1 MEKLRTKL
9 MTCVTMMVLAVA
21 MLIVGIWAVESTK
34 YINLSGSV
42 NFDIADKSLYVKDVK
57 LQTDMDSEPET
68 ISTFMPGY
76 INGTFNMNLGTEN
89 VNDYGSFA
97 LYFYIINT
105 VIDGETMAYSAT
117 ATCTQENAQE
127 NVRVVASGVIEEGT
141 VSPEQITL
149 DMAESGIIKLTVSA
163 NPGTIV
169 DLSTITVTLSEYI
182 PPVLEC
188 FEFSINEADKTA
200 TLTAYTGTD
209 SDVVIPS
216 TISTYSGAPYTFT
229 LENLDNA
236 PSNLDMLGLYSSFH
250 YKDSVGNEGN
260 CDNIFFQQELITSV
274 DFPVTITPTFIFKIP
289 EYTEE
294 NADMVMKSYQMIF
307 ETYSYAVEE
316 GSITEGFSAKVG
328 SFENQYFETFEKF
341 GEFINDNFPDES
353 SISDAFPMTIELANK
368 PIGMAFVEGDDYT
381 VTAIGDYAFA
391 PYKGLSPSEEELV
404 DAMSQSNLISIQIPS
419 NIISIGEGAFVY
431 CVNLVKVN
439 FEEESKLNN
448 ISSAAFG
455 YCVSLTSISLPSEL
469 ETIGDMAFVGSF
481 NLVEIYNYST
491 LPIAVSSTDYGG
503 VATYAKVVYDLDENT
518 EVPVSRVQVYDGFNY
533 YVYENEFI
541 ALGPAIT
548 RKEIEKADLHQST
561 TNISTMAF
569 MLCTNLTSITIP
581 ENVTDIEDNALSF
594 CYKLEEINFNA
605 IAMNDFPTSNYAF
618 SDAGILG
625 DGIVVN
631 IGDQVTRI
639 PANIFSGYDNGGAPP
654 IIKLDFGKS
663 SVCTSIGEDA
673 FYGCR
678 KIISLA
684 VPDNMNSNV
693 LVQILTN
700 VTSLAELIYSDN
712 PESHIQLIDG
722 IYYLINEG
730 DFVALTVS
738 PKNVNDDILELD
750 ERTTSLHNN
759 VFYNCENITSILL
772 PRNVTS
778 IGESAFYSCGKLS
791 SITLPSSLT
800 SIGGSAFY
808 GCRGLTSITLPSS
821 LTSIGDFAFQ
831 SCSGLT
837 SIDLPSSLTSIGYMA
852 FLNSGITTVK
862 YQGIIEKWLE
872 IDIGN
877 LWIGEHDFIVNG
889 EELTNLVIPEG
900 ISGIPQN
907 AFVGC
912 SGLTSVVFPS
922 YLTKIEDYAFYDC
935 TGLTSITFP
944 SSLTSIGEYAFQDC
958 TSLTKVDLSNCISLE
973 GIGDS
978 TFEGCSG
985 LTSITLPSSLTSIG
999 GSAFYGCRGLKTINF
1014 PTNLKSIGALAFENC
1029 DRLASLTIPSSV
1041 TSIDVNAFYNC
1052 DSLTNIIIDSKNI
1065 YSAARSASNCGYIL
1079 QNART
1084 VRVLASIDDGS
1095 NTYLNNN
1102 FTKTTDGEYNVYTKN

>member
-1 MEKLRTKL
+1 

-182 PPVLEC
+182 PPVLEG

-328 SFENQYFETFEKF
+328 SFENRYFATLDKF
-341 GEFINDNFPDES
+341 LDFASANFSGDALPN
-353 SISDAFPMTIELANK
+353 AFPMTIELANK
-368 PIGMAFVEGDDYT
+368 PIGMAFVEGDDYM
-381 VTAIGDYAFA
+381 VTAIGDYAFSSNIDMS
-391 PYKGLSPSEEELV
+391 GGEE
-404 DAMSQSNLISIQIPS
+404 DLISFMNNRTLTSVEIPS
-419 NIISIGEGAFVY
+419 AVTNIGEGAFAY
-431 CVNLVKVN
+431 CINLNEVKIDLN
-439 FEEESKLNN
+439 GELNN
-448 ISSAAFG
+448 ISSMAFL
-455 YCVSLTSISLPSEL
+455 YCFNLTSISLPKKL
-469 ETIGDMAFVGSF
+469 ETLGDMAFGCPG
-481 NLVEIYNYST
+481 LVEIYNYTS
-491 LPIAVSSTDYGG
+491 LPITASSSDYGG

-518 EVPVSRVQVYDGFNY
+518 DMPESRVQVYDDINY

-581 ENVTDIEDNALSF
+581 INVTDIEENALSY

-821 LTSIGDFAFQ
+821 LTSIG
-831 SCSGLT
+831 
-837 SIDLPSSLTSIGYMA
+837 YMA

-944 SSLTSIGEYAFQDC
+944 SSLTSIGGYAFYDC
-958 TSLTKVDLSNCISLE
+958 SGLTRIDLSNCKSLTSI
-973 GIGDS
+973 GGYAFYDCSGLTRIDLSNCKSLTSIGDDA
-978 TFEGCSG
+978 FRYCSG
-985 LTSITLPSSLTSIG
+985 LTSITFPSSLTSIG

>member
-105 VIDGETMAYSAT
+105 VVDGETMAYSAT
-117 ATCTQENAQE
+117 ATCTQAG
-127 NVRVVASGVIEEGT
+127 VTVSTSGTIAEGT
-141 VSPEQITL
+141 ITPEQITP
-149 DMAESGIIKLTVSA
+149 DTPESGVFQLTVSA
-163 NPGTIV
+163 NPGTTV
-169 DLSTITVTLSEYI
+169 DLSTITVILSEYI
-182 PPVLEC
+182 PPILEG

-200 TLTAYTGTD
+200 TLTKYTGSDT
-209 SDVVIPS
+209 DVVIPS
-216 TISTYSGAPYTFT
+216 TISTYTGAPYTFT
-229 LENLDNA
+229 LQNFEDT
-236 PSNLDMLGLYSSFH
+236 PSYLNMLGVYSSLH
-250 YKDSVGNEGN
+250 YKDSAGNEGN

-289 EYTEE
+289 EYTTE
-294 NADMVMKSYQMIF
+294 NAEMVMQSYQMIF

-639 PANIFSGYDNGGAPP
+639 PANIFSGYDNAGAPP
-654 IIKLDFGKS
+654 VIKLDFGTS

-684 VPDNMNSNV
+684 VPDNINSNV

-738 PKNVNDDILELD
+738 PKNVNDITNISILP
-750 ERTTSLHNN
+750 S
-759 VFYNCENITSILL
+759 NITGIGNYTFSSCTGLTGVL
-772 PRNVTS
+772 DLSNYTNLTS
-778 IGESAFYSCGKLS
+778 IGAGAFQYCRGLINITLPSNLTSIGASAFFDCSGLT
-791 SITLPSSLT
+791 SISLPSSLT
-800 SIGGSAFY
+800 SIGNYAFN
-808 GCRGLTSITLPSS
+808 GCTGLETLEYKGTVEQW
-821 LTSIGDFAFQ
+821 L
-831 SCSGLT
+831 
-837 SIDLPSSLTSIGYMA
+837 SIDFGSSWMG
-852 FLNSGITTVK
+852 
-862 YQGIIEKWLE
+862 
-872 IDIGN
+872 DIS
-877 LWIGEHDFIVNG
+877 HTFIVNG
-889 EELTNLVIPEG
+889 EELTNLVVPEG
-900 ISGIPQN
+900 VTSIGER
-907 AFVGC
+907 AFYGC
-912 SGLTSVVFPS
+912 SGLTN
-922 YLTKIEDYAFYDC
+922 
-935 TGLTSITFP
+935 ITLP
-944 SSLTSIGEYAFQDC
+944 SSLNIIGDGAFNRCSGLAGDLVIPKKVTSIGQGAF
-958 TSLTKVDLSNCISLE
+958 TSCNKLLKVDLSNCTSLIS
-973 GIGDS
+973 IGASAFSD
-978 TFEGCSG
+978 CSG
-985 LTSITLPSSLTSIG
+985 LTSISLPSSLTSIG
-999 GSAFYGCRGLKTINF
+999 DS
-1014 PTNLKSIGALAFENC
+1014 
-1029 DRLASLTIPSSV
+1029 
-1041 TSIDVNAFYNC
+1041 AFYNC
-1052 DSLTNIIIDSKNI
+1052 RALTSVTINQYVFRNVTSSSYSCGHLLDNLGRGDTVLVPANLIDAGLTNS
-1065 YSAARSASNCGYIL
+1065 YL
-1079 QNART
+1079 
-1084 VRVLASIDDGS
+1084 DGS
-1095 NTYLNNN
+1095 S
-1102 FTKTTDGEYNVYTKN
+1102 FTRSETANEDGFYVYTKN

>member
-1 MEKLRTKL
+1 

-182 PPVLEC
+182 PPVLEG

-328 SFENQYFETFEKF
+328 SFENRYFATLDKF
-341 GEFINDNFPDES
+341 LDFASANFSGDALPN
-353 SISDAFPMTIELANK
+353 AFPMTIELANK

-469 ETIGDMAFVGSF
+469 ETLGDMAFGCPG
-481 NLVEIYNYST
+481 LVEIYNYTS
-491 LPIAVSSTDYGG
+491 LPITASSSDYGG

-518 EVPVSRVQVYDGFNY
+518 DMPESRVQVYDDINY

-684 VPDNMNSNV
+684 VPDNINSNV

-738 PKNVNDDILELD
+738 PKNVNDITNISILP
-750 ERTTSLHNN
+750 S
-759 VFYNCENITSILL
+759 NITGIGNYTFSSCTGLTGVL
-772 PRNVTS
+772 DLSNYTNLTS
-778 IGESAFYSCGKLS
+778 IGAGAFQYCRGLINITLPSNLTSIGASAFFDCSGLT
-791 SITLPSSLT
+791 SISLPSSLT
-800 SIGGSAFY
+800 SIGNYAFNGCTGLETLEYKGTVEQWLSIDFGSSWMGDISHTFIVNGEELTNLVVPEGVTSIGERAFY
-808 GCRGLTSITLPSS
+808 GCTGLTSITLPSS
-821 LTSIGDFAFQ
+821 LTSIGDSAFNR
-831 SCSGLT
+831 CSGLT
-837 SIDLPSSLTSIGYMA
+837 SIALPSRLRT
-852 FLNSGITTVK
+852 
-862 YQGIIEKWLE
+862 
-872 IDIGN
+872 IGN
-877 LWIGEHDFIVNG
+877 A
-889 EELTNLVIPEG
+889 
-900 ISGIPQN
+900 
-907 AFVGC
+907 AF
-912 SGLTSVVFPS
+912 S
-922 YLTKIEDYAFYDC
+922 YC
-935 TGLTSITFP
+935 MGLTSITFP
-944 SSLTSIGEYAFQDC
+944 SSLTSIGEYAFNSCSGLTEVGLSNC
-958 TSLTKVDLSNCISLE
+958 TSLKSIESSV
-973 GIGDS
+973 
-978 TFEGCSG
+978 FYGCSG
-985 LTSITLPSSLTSIG
+985 LTSITLPSSLETIG
-999 GSAFYGCRGLKTINF
+999 DSAFRNCSGLTTINF
-1014 PTNLKSIGALAFENC
+1014 PTNLKSIGAFAFENC

-1041 TSIDVNAFYNC
+1041 TSIDANAFYNC

>member
-182 PPVLEC
+182 PPVLEG

-316 GSITEGFSAKVG
+316 GSITEGFYAEVG
-328 SFENQYFETFEKF
+328 SFENQYFETLDKF
-341 GEFINDNFPDES
+341 LAFASANFSGDALPN
-353 SISDAFPMTIELANK
+353 AFPMTIELANK
-368 PIGMAFVEGDDYT
+368 PTGVTFVEGDDYM
-381 VTAIGDYAFA
+381 VTAIGDYAFSSNIDMS
-391 PYKGLSPSEEELV
+391 GGEE
-404 DAMSQSNLISIQIPS
+404 DLISFMNNRTLTSVEIPS
-419 NIISIGEGAFVY
+419 AVTNIGEGAFAY
-431 CVNLVKVN
+431 CINLNEVKIDLN
-439 FEEESKLNN
+439 GELNN

-455 YCVSLTSISLPSEL
+455 YCVSLTSISLPKKL
-469 ETIGDMAFVGSF
+469 ETLGDMAFGCPG
-481 NLVEIYNYST
+481 LVEIYNYTS
-491 LPIAVSSTDYGG
+491 LPITASSSDYGG

-518 EVPVSRVQVYDGFNY
+518 DMPESRVQVYDDINY

-548 RKEIEKADLHQST
+548 RKEIGTADLHQST

-684 VPDNMNSNV
+684 VPDNINSNV

-922 YLTKIEDYAFYDC
+922 YLTKIEDSAF
-935 TGLTSITFP
+935 
-944 SSLTSIGEYAFQDC
+944 
-958 TSLTKVDLSNCISLE
+958 SN
-973 GIGDS
+973 
-978 TFEGCSG
+978 CSG

-999 GSAFYGCRGLKTINF
+999 SQAFRNCSGLTRIDLSNCTSLISIGASAFSDCSGLTSISLPSSLTSIGDSAFYGCRGLKTINF

>member
-57 LQTDMDSEPET
+57 LQTDMNSEPESL
-68 ISTFMPGY
+68 STFMPGY
-76 INGTFNMNLGTEN
+76 INGTFTMNLGEEN
-89 VNDYGSFA
+89 VNNYGSFA

-105 VIDGETMAYSAT
+105 VVDGETMAYSAT
-117 ATCTQENAQE
+117 ATCTQ
-127 NVRVVASGVIEEGT
+127 SGVTVSTSGTIAEGT
-141 VSPEQITL
+141 ITPEQITP
-149 DMAESGIIKLTVSA
+149 DTPESGVLQLTISA
-163 NPGTIV
+163 NPGTTV

-182 PPVLEC
+182 PPILEGFK
-188 FEFSINEADKTA
+188 FELNEADKTA

-294 NADMVMKSYQMIF
+294 NADMVMQSYQMIF

-316 GSITEGFSAKVG
+316 GSITEGFYAEVG
-328 SFENQYFETFEKF
+328 SFENQYFETLDKF
-341 GEFINDNFPDES
+341 LAFASANFSGDALPN
-353 SISDAFPMTIELANK
+353 AFPMTIELANK
-368 PIGMAFVEGDDYT
+368 PTGVTFVEGDDYM
-381 VTAIGDYAFA
+381 VTAIGDYAFSSNIDMS
-391 PYKGLSPSEEELV
+391 GGEE
-404 DAMSQSNLISIQIPS
+404 DLISFMNNRTLTSVEIPS
-419 NIISIGEGAFVY
+419 AVTNIGEGAFAY
-431 CVNLVKVN
+431 CINLNEVKIDLN
-439 FEEESKLNN
+439 GELNN
-448 ISSAAFG
+448 ISSMAFL
-455 YCVSLTSISLPSEL
+455 YCFNLTSISLPKKL
-469 ETIGDMAFVGSF
+469 ETLGDMAFGCPG
-481 NLVEIYNYST
+481 LVEIYNYTS
-491 LPIAVSSTDYGG
+491 LPITASSSDYGG

-518 EVPVSRVQVYDGFNY
+518 DMPESRVQVYDDINY

-548 RKEIEKADLHQST
+548 RKEIGTADLHQST
-561 TNISTMAF
+561 TKISSMAF

-581 ENVTDIEDNALSF
+581 INVTDIEENALSY

-618 SDAGILG
+618 SDVGILG
-625 DGIVVN
+625 NGIVVN

-684 VPDNMNSNV
+684 VPDNINSNV

-738 PKNVNDDILELD
+738 PKNVNDITNISILPSNITGIGNYTFFSCTGLTGVLD
-750 ERTTSLHNN
+750 LSNYTNLTSIGNYA
-759 VFYNCENITSILL
+759 FYNCSGLTSI
-772 PRNVTS
+772 S
-778 IGESAFYSCGKLS
+778 
-791 SITLPSSLT
+791 LPSSLT
-800 SIGGSAFY
+800 SIGNYAFY
-808 GCRGLTSITLPSS
+808 NCSGLTSISLPSS
-821 LTSIGDFAFQ
+821 LTSIGNYAFNG
-831 SCSGLT
+831 CTGLET
-837 SIDLPSSLTSIGYMA
+837 LEYKGTVEQWLSIDFGSSWMG
-852 FLNSGITTVK
+852 
-862 YQGIIEKWLE
+862 
-872 IDIGN
+872 DIS
-877 LWIGEHDFIVNG
+877 HTFIVNG
-889 EELTNLVIPEG
+889 EELTNLVVPEG
-900 ISGIPQN
+900 VTSIGER
-907 AFVGC
+907 AFYGC
-912 SGLTSVVFPS
+912 SGLTN
-922 YLTKIEDYAFYDC
+922 
-935 TGLTSITFP
+935 ITLP
-944 SSLTSIGEYAFQDC
+944 SSLNIIGDGAFNRCSGLAGDLVIPKKVTSIGQGAF
-958 TSLTKVDLSNCISLE
+958 TSCNKLLKVDLSNCTSLIS
-973 GIGDS
+973 IGASAFSD
-978 TFEGCSG
+978 CSG
-985 LTSITLPSSLTSIG
+985 LTSISLPSSLTSIG
-999 GSAFYGCRGLKTINF
+999 DS
-1014 PTNLKSIGALAFENC
+1014 
-1029 DRLASLTIPSSV
+1029 
-1041 TSIDVNAFYNC
+1041 AFYNC
-1052 DSLTNIIIDSKNI
+1052 RALTSVTINQYVFRNVTSSSYSCGHLLDNLGRGDTVLVPANLIDDLGLTNS
-1065 YSAARSASNCGYIL
+1065 YL
-1079 QNART
+1079 
-1084 VRVLASIDDGS
+1084 DGS
-1095 NTYLNNN
+1095 S
-1102 FTKTTDGEYNVYTKN
+1102 FTRSETANADGYYVYTKN